1 MINEIS
7 KKFIK
12 HSTDAKYT
20 YRFDWLGTPI
30 IQYPQDMIAVQEI
43 IWKTKPNYII
53 ETGVAHGGS
62 ILFYASLLHTL
73 DLYKKQ
79 KHSSK
84 VIGIDIKIKKNNKKR
99 IESSPLMK
107 NIVLFESSSVDV
119 KCRDFLNKYIKKNDN
134 VLLLLDSN
142 HSEQHVFEELNLYTP
157 FLKKGNYVVVFDTV
171 IEEMPKNYYK
181 NRNWNVGNNPL
192 TALKKFLKTNKNFRT
207 DDTIHEKIL
216 ITNNRF
222 GYIKKIK

>member
-1 MINEIS
+1 
-7 KKFIK
+7 
-12 HSTDAKYT
+12 
-20 YRFDWLGTPI
+20 
-30 IQYPQDMIAVQEI
+30 MIAVQEI

-222 GYIKKIK
+222 GYIKKI

>member
-181 NRNWNVGNNPL
+181 NRNWIVGNNPL

>member
-222 GYIKKIK
+222 GYIKKI